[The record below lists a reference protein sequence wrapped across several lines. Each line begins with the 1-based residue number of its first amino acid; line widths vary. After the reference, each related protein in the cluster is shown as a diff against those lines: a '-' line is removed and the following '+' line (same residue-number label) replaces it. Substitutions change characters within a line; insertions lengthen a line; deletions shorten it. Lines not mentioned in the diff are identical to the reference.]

1 MAGGYYRWVGDEAE
15 AGRWGSLLNGR
26 LQALHHLFGHLS
38 LTHAAL
44 ERRPD
49 GYELS
54 VELVTKTGIDILITE
69 SQVDCRRVRELTV
82 YDHHG
87 RVITRK
93 VKKPVALFEA
103 DLEVFRAKIAG
114 DQIDGL
120 TEEAD
125 VIYDC
130 LSHLILNIVHR
141 NNPRWSIMRPR
152 RILFT

>member
-1 MAGGYYRWVGDEAE
+1 MCAWAGGYYRWVGDEAE

-54 VELVTKTGIDILITE
+54 VELVTKTGIDILITDTR
-69 SQVDCRRVRELTV
+69 QVDCRRVRELTV

-87 RVITRK
+87 RVITAK
-93 VKKPVALFEA
+93 SNQKPVALFEA

-114 DQIDGL
+114 DQIDWSL
-120 TEEAD
+120 PSEAD
-125 VIYDC
+125 VIEVIR
-130 LSHLILNIVHR
+130 LSHLISEHCA
-141 NNPRWSIMRPR
+141 S
-152 RILFT
+152 